1 MSVLTFPSFQ
11 LTSTLRCL
19 MTCLVTSQA
28 TSYWLTVP
36 GSPQQGLL
44 ILKKCV

>member
-19 MTCLVTSQA
+19 MTCLVTSQV
-28 TSYWLTVP
+28 TSYWLSVP
-36 GSPQQGLL
+36 ESLQLRLQ
-44 ILKKCV
+44 ILKKRV